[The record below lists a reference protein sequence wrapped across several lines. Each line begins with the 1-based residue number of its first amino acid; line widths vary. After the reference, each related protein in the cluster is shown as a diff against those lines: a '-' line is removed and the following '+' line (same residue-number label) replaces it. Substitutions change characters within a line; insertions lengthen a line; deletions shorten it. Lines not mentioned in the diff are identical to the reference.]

1 VDARPDDALV
11 DALARSAHEVVG
23 VLTRVAAEHDLSLS
37 QLRVFA
43 ILRDRRRLRMSALAA
58 HLGLDRSTLSGL
70 VERAERRGLLRRA
83 SDAGDGRGVEVGLSH
98 EGQALA
104 ERIAEAAR
112 VALAPRIDALS
123 APERQQLAALLER
136 TLGE

>member
-1 VDARPDDALV
+1 MDAGPDDALV

-70 VERAERRGLLRRA
+70 VDRAERRGLLRRA
-83 SDAGDGRGVEVGLSH
+83 SDADDGRGVEVGLSH
-98 EGQALA
+98 EGQLFA
-104 ERIAEAAR
+104 ERIAAAVR
-112 VALAPRIDALS
+112 SALAPRIDGL
-123 APERQQLAALLER
+123 APAERERLTVLLER
-136 TLGE
+136 TLGS